1 LVAMRA
7 RKPWTRLRCRLL
19 GLNVRFIFGS
29 DVSRGGTG

>member
-29 DVSRGGTG
+29 EVS